1 MMPGLDFAPTFGL
14 LTEFNARSWSGVTVF
29 THGGHAVAMPAFS
42 AGEGLYDDGL
52 SFLNGRGS
60 ITGVNLKYQTST
72 LANFGIWD
80 VSLLSSDRIKFT
92 CDEAFNLTSSS
103 STLFPFGFNDS
114 IYNSAFDAGQF
125 SVTADL
131 NWVRGAYR
139 GERLTI
145 TQTASPYNT
154 FKTPNAQSH
163 TQDIIVLMRDRGAEG
178 DADDIYSTTCLEYLH
193 KIHVANPNLR
203 WLINDEGKCEV
214 RYLTSIGSLVWSST
228 TFRDR
233 LGFTGSESVVAS
245 GTWSVITADNYMG
258 GVLIPSRP
266 VENHHM
272 KIQQVTSSRRKL
284 GGGYTSNMLGSY
296 NQSSIR
302 FHLDASA
309 DQRDLYRHYTDHFI
323 KYVGEGER
331 INFYQQWG
339 DSRRSL
345 ITASIN
351 TSQPAYDLLY
361 TSEMNGERGRIRGSM
376 ISGQT
381 YDLVYPTRIK
391 KRVPI
396 IITIEHLS

>member
-1 MMPGLDFAPTFGL
+1 
-14 LTEFNARSWSGVTVF
+14 
-29 THGGHAVAMPAFS
+29 
-42 AGEGLYDDGL
+42 
-52 SFLNGRGS
+52 
-60 ITGVNLKYQTST
+60 
-72 LANFGIWD
+72 
-80 VSLLSSDRIKFT
+80 
-92 CDEAFNLTSSS
+92 
-103 STLFPFGFNDS
+103 
-114 IYNSAFDAGQF
+114 
-125 SVTADL
+125 
-131 NWVRGAYR
+131 VRGAYR